1 VGTIHYY
8 ANLGLLPPHSK
19 RSRTRVGYSARTVSR
34 VRWIRTAQKEL
45 RLSLESIRR
54 VLQRLGQVPVSELR
68 TRLALGELLERD
80 MWSDPGS
87 DIKRPLDAHATAAL
101 EKLGLIAPLGPDGK
115 RSESDE
121 RLMQIEAAMMAAGFT
136 EANGFAF
143 PELIAYRDAMRDLVR
158 EETRHMVEASS
169 RLGAEEAIAL
179 VEQGMPIIDELV
191 RFFHQRAIL
200 ESIARWRSLLY
211 EEGEQGGAAEPR

>member
-1 VGTIHYY
+1 
-8 ANLGLLPPHSK
+8 
-19 RSRTRVGYSARTVSR
+19 
-34 VRWIRTAQKEL
+34 
-45 RLSLESIRR
+45 
-54 VLQRLGQVPVSELR
+54 
-68 TRLALGELLERD
+68 
-80 MWSDPGS
+80 
-87 DIKRPLDAHATAAL
+87 
-101 EKLGLIAPLGPDGK
+101 
-115 RSESDE
+115 
-121 RLMQIEAAMMAAGFT
+121 MQIEAAMMAAGFT

-211 EEGEQGGAAEPR
+211 VKWLPFGWGSPSWTSPPWRRAISRQR